1 MGRDKPV
8 PVPGAPRVAKARAL
22 FLVTV
27 AYVVAV
33 AVAAVWLAWGPR
45 AGGLWLDTLIADVLA
60 TLVVFAFSRAYRNS
74 SFYDAYWSVVPPL
87 LFGYWWWQ
95 GPVGLHGPGAL
106 RCWLLAVLIGY
117 WAVRLTA
124 NWVHGFAGLHH
135 EDWRYPIL
143 RQGAGRWE
151 FAADLFGI
159 HLFPTLQVFLGM
171 LPVYLAVTRPAEG
184 WPWLGWAAFVVGM
197 AAVTVEL
204 VADLQMRRF
213 VAGRRPGAVMAGG
226 LWAWSR
232 HPNYF
237 GEIGFWFALALF
249 GVAASPSDAWW
260 LFAGVALMVAMFLGA
275 SIPMMEKRSLQRR
288 PDYQDVIDRVPRL
301 VPRPPR
307 AVPR

>member
-1 MGRDKPV
+1 M
-8 PVPGAPRVAKARAL
+8 AKARAL
-22 FLVTV
+22 LLVTV

-45 AGGLWLDTLIADVLA
+45 TGGLWLDTLIADVLA

-135 EDWRYPIL
+135 EDWRYAIL

-159 HLFPTLQVFLGM
+159 HLFPTLQVFVGM
-171 LPVYLAVTRPAEG
+171 LPVYLAVTRPGEG
-184 WPWLGWAAFVVGM
+184 WPWLAWVAFVVGM

-213 VAGRRPGAVMAGG
+213 VARCLPGGVMATG

-237 GEIGFWFALALF
+237 GEIGFWFSLALF
-249 GVAASPSDAWW
+249 GVAASPGDAWW
-260 LFAGVALMVAMFLGA
+260 LFAGVVLMVAMFLGA
-275 SIPMMEKRSLQRR
+275 SIPMMEQRSLQRR

>member
-1 MGRDKPV
+1 M
-8 PVPGAPRVAKARAL
+8 AKARAL
-22 FLVTV
+22 ALVTV

-45 AGGLWLDTLIADVLA
+45 TGGLWLDTLIADVLA

-135 EDWRYPIL
+135 EDWRYAIL

-159 HLFPTLQVFLGM
+159 HLFPTLQVFVGM
-171 LPVYLAVTRPAEG
+171 LPVYLAVTRPGEG
-184 WPWLGWAAFVVGM
+184 WPWLAWVAFVVGM

-213 VAGRRPGAVMAGG
+213 VARCLPGGVMATG

-237 GEIGFWFALALF
+237 GEIGFWFSLALF
-249 GVAASPSDAWW
+249 GVAASPGDAWW
-260 LFAGVALMVAMFLGA
+260 LFAGVVLMVAMFLGA
-275 SIPMMEKRSLQRR
+275 SIPMMEQRSLQRR